1 MRSLRLRLF
10 AWLLLPLLVV
20 GATAAT
26 GAYVFM
32 ERRLT
37 AAYDLDL
44 GDIARTLVPYI
55 HERAGRLE
63 LDLNEIADAIL
74 RADSTDHIYYVVR
87 DGAGNVVAGD
97 AHLKPP
103 PRIPGEHLLYWD
115 DHLEGRPI
123 RAVALEAAVGG
134 KPISIVAAETTFKR
148 QHAREDALLSAI
160 APTVLLTLAAIVA
173 VAIGVRRGLGPLER
187 LREELQE
194 RSHVDLRPVEE
205 GHVVE
210 ELRPLVRELNLMLA
224 RLKDAQS
231 TQARFIAN
239 AAHQL
244 RTPIAALVT
253 QLDLAWRESSTREGS
268 AREAHVAQARE
279 GAARLARLAQ
289 QVLSLAAADPVSNP
303 VARTEPCDMGEIVK
317 GHADAWVRTANT
329 RHVDLEFDLAPAPIE
344 GDPVLVG
351 EMAAN
356 LVDNATRYGAK
367 YVLLGTRREGTHSI
381 LEVVDDGPGI
391 PPEERGR
398 IFERFRRLDRQSPE
412 GSGLGLAIVHEI
424 AQRYGATVEVDDAPS
439 GRGTRIRVTFP

>member
-1 MRSLRLRLF
+1 MKSLRLRLF
-10 AWLLLPLLVV
+10 AWLFLPLVVV

-44 GDIARTLVPYI
+44 GDIARALVPYI
-55 HERAGRLE
+55 KAENGGLALQLSE
-63 LDLNEIADAIL
+63 TADAIL
-74 RADSTDHIYYVVR
+74 RADSTDHVYYVLR
-87 DGAGNVVAGD
+87 DGEGRMIAGD
-97 AHLKPP
+97 PHLKPP
-103 PRIPGEHLLYWD
+103 PHIPGETLLYWND
-115 DHLEGRPI
+115 MLEGRPI
-123 RAVALEAAVGG
+123 RAVALDTAVAGQ
-134 KPISIVAAETTFKR
+134 PVSAPT
-148 QHAREDALLSAI
+148 ALLS
-160 APTVLLTLAAIVA
+160 LAAIIA
-173 VAIGVRRGLGPLER
+173 VIVGVRRGLGPLER
-187 LREELQE
+187 LREELQA

-210 ELRPLVRELNLMLA
+210 ELRPLVTELNLMLA

-253 QLDLAWRESSTREGS
+253 QLDAARREGGD
-268 AREAHVAQARE
+268 REAHFAQARE

-303 VARTEPCDMGEIVK
+303 VARSEPCDMAEIVK
-317 GHADAWVRTANT
+317 GHADAWVRAANL
-329 RHVDLEFDLAPAPIE
+329 RHVDLEFDLAPASIE

-351 EMAAN
+351 EMVAN
-356 LVDNATRYGAK
+356 LVDNATRYGAT
-367 YVLLGTRREGTHSI
+367 YVLVGTRREGRHSV

-391 PPEERGR
+391 PLEDRDR
-398 IFERFRRLDRQSPE
+398 IFERFRRLDRHSPG

-424 AQRYGATVEVDDAPS
+424 AQRYGAQVNVDDAPS

>member
-1 MRSLRLRLF
+1 M
-10 AWLLLPLLVV
+10 LLPLLVV
-20 GATAAT
+20 GAAAAA
-26 GAYVFM
+26 GAYMFM

-55 HERAGRLE
+55 REREGVLY
-63 LDLNEIADAIL
+63 LDLTKVADAIL

-87 DGAGNVVAGD
+87 DGSGDVIAGD

-103 PRIPGEHLLYWD
+103 PRIPGESPLYWD
-115 DHLEGRPI
+115 DTLEGRPI
-123 RAVALEAAVGG
+123 RAVALEAAVAG
-134 KPISIVAAETTFKR
+134 KPVSVVAAETTFKR
-148 QHAREDALLSAI
+148 QHASEDALLSAI
-160 APTVLLTLAAIVA
+160 APVALLSLAAFVA
-173 VAIGVRRGLGPLER
+173 VVIGVRRGLGPLER
-187 LREELQE
+187 LREELQS

-205 GHVVE
+205 RHVVE

-224 RLKDAQS
+224 RLKEAQS

-253 QLDLAWRESSTREGS
+253 QLDLAWREGS
-268 AREAHVAQARE
+268 DRQAHVAQARE

-303 VARTEPCDMGEIVK
+303 VARTESCDLSDIVK
-317 GHADAWVRTANT
+317 GHADAWVRAANT
-329 RHVDLEFDLAPAPIE
+329 RHVDLEFDLAAAPIE
-344 GDPVLVG
+344 ADPVLVG

-356 LVDNATRYGAK
+356 LVDNAARYGAK
-367 YVLLGTRREGTHSI
+367 YVLVGTRREGRHSI

-391 PPEERGR
+391 PPEERSR
-398 IFERFRRLDRQSPE
+398 IFERFRRLDRQSVE

-424 AQRYGATVEVDDAPS
+424 AQRYGATVEVGDAPS
-439 GRGTRIRVTFP
+439 GQGTRICVTFR

>member
-1 MRSLRLRLF
+1 MKSLRLRLF
-10 AWLLLPLLVV
+10 AWLFLPLIVV

-44 GDIARTLVPYI
+44 GDIARTLVPYV
-55 HERAGRLE
+55 RVRDGRLDLE
-63 LDLNEIADAIL
+63 LSETADAVL
-74 RADSTDHIYYVVR
+74 RADSIDHVYYVIR
-87 DGAGNVVAGD
+87 DGEGHVIAGD
-97 AHLKPP
+97 PHLKPP
-103 PRIPGEHLLYWD
+103 PRIPGETLLYWD
-115 DHLEGRPI
+115 DYLEGRSI
-123 RAVALEAAVGG
+123 RAVALDTAVAGQ
-134 KPISIVAAETTFKR
+134 PVSVIAAETTFKR
-148 QHAREDALLSAI
+148 QHASDDAMLSAI
-160 APTVLLTLAAIVA
+160 APTALLSLAAIVA
-173 VAIGVRRGLGPLER
+173 VIFGVRRGLGPLER
-187 LREELQE
+187 LREELQS

-244 RTPIAALVT
+244 RTPIAGLVT
-253 QLDLAWRESSTREGS
+253 QLDLARREGGD
-268 AREAHVAQARE
+268 REAHFAQARE

-303 VARTEPCDMGEIVK
+303 VARTEPCDIADIVK
-317 GHADAWVRTANT
+317 GHADSWVRAANL

-356 LVDNATRYGAK
+356 LVDNATRY
-367 YVLLGTRREGTHSI
+367 
-381 LEVVDDGPGI
+381 
-391 PPEERGR
+391 
-398 IFERFRRLDRQSPE
+398 
-412 GSGLGLAIVHEI
+412 
-424 AQRYGATVEVDDAPS
+424 
-439 GRGTRIRVTFP
+439 

>member
-1 MRSLRLRLF
+1 MKSLRLRLF
-10 AWLLLPLLVV
+10 AWLFLPLVVV

-44 GDIARTLVPYI
+44 GDIARALVPYI
-55 HERAGRLE
+55 KAGNGGLSLQLSE
-63 LDLNEIADAIL
+63 TADAIL
-74 RADSTDHIYYVVR
+74 RADSTDHVYYVLR
-87 DGAGNVVAGD
+87 DGEGRVVAGD
-97 AHLKPP
+97 PHLKPP
-103 PRIPGEHLLYWD
+103 PHIPGETLLYWD
-115 DHLEGRPI
+115 DMLEGRRI
-123 RAVALEAAVGG
+123 RAVALDTAVAGQ
-134 KPISIVAAETTFKR
+134 PVSVVAAETTFKR
-148 QHAREDALLSAI
+148 QHASDDAMLSAI
-160 APTVLLTLAAIVA
+160 APTALLSLAAIIA
-173 VAIGVRRGLGPLER
+173 VIVGVRRGLGPLER
-187 LREELQE
+187 LREELQA

-210 ELRPLVRELNLMLA
+210 ELRPLVKELNLMLA

-253 QLDLAWRESSTREGS
+253 QLDAARREGGE
-268 AREAHVAQARE
+268 REAHFAQARE

-303 VARTEPCDMGEIVK
+303 VARSEPCDMAEIVR
-317 GHADAWVRTANT
+317 GHADAWVRAANL
-329 RHVDLEFDLAPAPIE
+329 RHVDLEFDLAPAQIE

-356 LVDNATRYGAK
+356 LVDNATRYGAT
-367 YVLLGTRREGTHSI
+367 YVLVGTRREGRHSI

-391 PPEERGR
+391 PLEDRDR
-398 IFERFRRLDRQSPE
+398 IFERFRRLERHSPG

-424 AQRYGATVEVDDAPS
+424 AQRYGAQVNVDDAPS
-439 GRGTRIRVTFP
+439 GRGTRIRVAFP

>member
-20 GATAAT
+20 GATAAA
-26 GAYVFM
+26 GAYIFM

-55 HERAGRLE
+55 HEHGGKLE
-63 LDLNEIADAIL
+63 LDLTEIADAIL

-87 DGAGNVVAGD
+87 DGMGNVIAGD

-103 PRIPGEHLLYWD
+103 PRLPGEDVLYWND
-115 DHLEGRPI
+115 SLEGRPI
-123 RAVALEAAVGG
+123 RAVALEAAIAGRPV
-134 KPISIVAAETTFKR
+134 SVVAAETTFKR
-148 QHAREDALLSAI
+148 QHAYEDALLSAI
-160 APTVLLTLAAIVA
+160 APVALLSLAAIVA
-173 VAIGVRRGLGPLER
+173 VVIGVRRGLGPLEI

-253 QLDLAWRESSTREGS
+253 QLDLAWREGTT
-268 AREAHVAQARE
+268 REAHVAQARE

-303 VARTEPCDMGEIVK
+303 VARTEPCDVADIVK
-317 GHADAWVRTANT
+317 GHADAWVRTANL

-367 YVLLGTRREGTHSI
+367 YVLVGTRREGSRSV

-391 PPEERGR
+391 PSEERSR
-398 IFERFRRLDRQSPE
+398 IFERFRRRDGQSAE
-412 GSGLGLAIVHEI
+412 GSGLGLAIVREI
-424 AQRYGATVEVDDAPS
+424 AQRYGATVDVDDAPS
-439 GRGTRIRVTFP
+439 GRGMRIRVSFA